1 MAFVPPQLPKKL
13 AQIFQKANQSHVAG
27 DLEAAK
33 KGYGEVLMQS
43 PKFFEALH
51 LMGVLSCQIKDFS
64 AAVGYIDK
72 AIKLSPNPVFYF
84 SKGVAHQ
91 ELGQTGLAE
100 IAYLQALKL
109 RPKYPEVNYNLG
121 NLRRSQNKHKESL
134 EFFERAVSQ
143 MPGYV
148 EAHYN
153 KANALKDIGDFER
166 ALQAYDHVIF
176 LNKNYAQA
184 YLNKGMTF
192 KEMRLYDQA
201 LECYREALQV
211 RPNYADAYSNMGIL
225 YTELKLWREALM
237 SFQEALTLDP
247 THAQAL
253 WNKSLLLL
261 LHSDYKGGFGLYSN
275 RWRTEV
281 MISPLLSTDKPWFL
295 DYSAKVSRLLIWPEQ
310 GIGDEVMFGSLLTQ
324 AHSLADHLIV
334 QVDQR
339 LIALFE
345 RSFSGITF
353 KPKHEIVDE
362 GLYDAHLPIG
372 QLAEIFC
379 QSIEAFNTI
388 KPNYILSNTARVDF
402 LKSKLP
408 QNGKPTIGLSWS
420 SKNDKKGK
428 DRSVTLEQLISAI
441 TGQDHIDNRFAGE
454 IKENRYNFVSLQ
466 YGAMTQ
472 DLESVQ
478 SQFGIEVISYSDI
491 DNYSDIDGLAALI
504 QICDLVVSI
513 DNSTVHLSGALGKK
527 TWVLL
532 PYSSDW
538 RWGLDSQESNWY
550 PSLKLFRQ
558 ERAGDWS
565 QVFIKLGEALQSFF

>member
-1 MAFVPPQLPKKL
+1 MALVPPQLPKKL
-13 AQIFQKANQSHVAG
+13 AQLFQKANQSHVAG

-33 KGYGEVLMQS
+33 TGYKEVLMQS

-84 SKGVAHQ
+84 SKGVALQ
-91 ELGQTGLAE
+91 ELGETELAE
-100 IAYLQALKL
+100 NAYLQALKL

-134 EFFERAVSQ
+134 EFYERAVSQ

-148 EAHYN
+148 DAHYN

-166 ALQAYDHVIF
+166 ALQTYDDVIS
-176 LNKNYAQA
+176 LNKNYAPA
-184 YLNKGMTF
+184 YLNKGMAY
-192 KEMRLYDQA
+192 KEMMLYDQA
-201 LECYREALQV
+201 LECYRQALQAK
-211 RPNYADAYSNMGIL
+211 PNYADAYSNMGIL
-225 YTELKLWREALM
+225 YTELKLWREALV
-237 SFQEALTLDP
+237 SFQEALNLDP

-275 RWRTEV
+275 RWRKEV
-281 MISPLLSTDKPWFL
+281 MISPMLSSHRPWFQ
-295 DYSAKVSRLLIWPEQ
+295 DHSAKVSRLLIWPEQ
-310 GIGDEVMFGSLLTQ
+310 GIGDEVMFGSLLNQ

-334 QVDQR
+334 QMDQR
-339 LIALFE
+339 LIPLFE
-345 RSFSGITF
+345 RSNPGITF

-379 QSIEAFNTI
+379 HSIETFNTV
-388 KPNYILSNTARVDF
+388 KPKYILSNTARVDL

-408 QNGKPTIGLSWS
+408 QNRRPTIGLSWS
-420 SKNDKKGK
+420 SKNDKRGK
-428 DRSVTLEQLISAI
+428 DRSLALAQLISAI
-441 TGQDHIDNRFAGE
+441 TGRGLIDNRVVGE
-454 IKENRYNFVSLQ
+454 IKENLYNFVSLQ
-466 YGAMTQ
+466 YGEVTQ
-472 DLESVQ
+472 DLESVR
-478 SQFGIEVISYSDI
+478 SQFGIEVISFSDI

-532 PYSSDW
+532 PYSCDW

-565 QVFIKLGEALQSFF
+565 QAFIKLSEAIKSFF